1 VGIFDRIL
9 SGRSRVPRFG
19 YRPDPVDER
28 DRMLA
33 SLGLSTDVP
42 LEATV
47 IRRPISIKNQLN
59 TGSCVGQAVAQA
71 VDLAIVGD
79 DTKSQDRSALFV
91 YYNSRKESGDDTIV
105 DNGTYLRTAIKS
117 VQKFGVCPEPAWPF
131 SVSKVNRMPVWNA
144 YRTAHDLRGIRGY
157 YRIDSGDLADVK
169 RAIASGRPVVA
180 GWQVDAA
187 FKAYRG
193 GGVVV
198 GAQHEPFVGGHAMV
212 IVAYKAAPYG
222 GIGSS
227 LWTIPNSWGTGWG
240 DNGLATVND
249 SFMRQARDLWAVDV

>member
-1 VGIFDRIL
+1 MGIFDRIL
-9 SGRSRVPRFG
+9 SGRRMPSFG
-19 YRPDPVDER
+19 YRPDPVDKR

-144 YRTAHDLRGIRGY
+144 YRTSHDLRGIRGY

-187 FKAYRG
+187 FKAHRG
-193 GGVVV
+193 SVVV

-212 IVAYKAAPYG
+212 VVGYTAVH
-222 GIGSS
+222 
-227 LWTIPNSWGTGWG
+227 WTIVNSWGTGWG
-240 DNGLATVND
+240 DNGMATVND